1 MDKSKVLDVIE
12 AEVKKLTPG
21 YVRYAKLAMLELER
35 NDISA
40 FVLLKNEEL
49 RSWWSGEL
57 NRVTARFKRAEYARK
72 KYEIKLA
79 AWNKLSAEDRK
90 ILNIR
95 KPIAP
100 KVVV

>member
-1 MDKSKVLDVIE
+1 MDKSKILDVIE
-12 AEVKKLTPG
+12 QEVKSLTPG

-49 RSWWSGEL
+49 RTWWSGEL
-57 NRVTARFKRAEYARK
+57 NRVVSRFKRAEDARK
-72 KYEIKLA
+72 RYEVKLA
-79 AWNKLSAEDRK
+79 AWQKLSAEDRK
-90 ILNIR
+90 ILHLR

-100 KVVV
+100 KVVE